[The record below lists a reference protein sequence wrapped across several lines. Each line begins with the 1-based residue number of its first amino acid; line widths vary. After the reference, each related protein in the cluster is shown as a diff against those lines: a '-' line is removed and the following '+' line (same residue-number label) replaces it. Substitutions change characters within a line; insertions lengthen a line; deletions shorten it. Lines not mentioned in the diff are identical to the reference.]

1 MCFATALFG
10 LCESSYP
17 LYLFINFLILPLDIL
32 RDCHCITA
40 NVIRCHLTSLEILQL
55 CSKLSKVIFL
65 MFLSFH
71 PPLTFKSVYVVFRY
85 LTTRVCCVMGFPSP
99 KASQNH
105 EPQHH
110 KVQSCFIR
118 GRGAGHLG
126 PMFQLLSLVFTV
138 AASVKSRPQESFLSS
153 EWALRK
159 SALMENKKLQVLLK
173 TRGCQKQPASSSA
186 GHVLSDVWSQ

>member
-105 EPQHH
+105 EPQHY
-110 KVQSCFIR
+110 KVQSCC
-118 GRGAGHLG
+118 

-153 EWALRK
+153 E
-159 SALMENKKLQVLLK
+159 
-173 TRGCQKQPASSSA
+173 
-186 GHVLSDVWSQ
+186 